1 MQSPRDES
9 RINIGAIK
17 QIRAERTG
25 TAAISR
31 SVNDAQSSIKLE
43 LERVEAEWQSL
54 ADRFQRS
61 FLKAPK
67 LEEHSRGTF
76 LFDRSCLRSGE
87 VHLSEFDRF
96 DDSGLIFQIDAEPV
110 RRRPRT
116 DET

>member
-9 RINIGAIK
+9 SINIGAIK

-25 TAAISR
+25 ATMISR
-31 SVNDAQSSIKLE
+31 SVYDAQSSIKLE

-54 ADRFQRS
+54 TDRFQRS
-61 FLKAPK
+61 FLKTPK

-76 LFDRSCLRSGE
+76 LFDGTRFRSRE
-87 VHLSEFDRF
+87 VRLSELDRF
-96 DDSGLIFQIDAEPV
+96 DDRCPILQIDAEPV